1 MATTSAARPAR
12 KPARADVVSRVRK
25 TAVKKT
31 AVAKKTVAQ
40 KATAKMAVRKA
51 VKKVPVKKA
60 AAKKPVGPR
69 TAKRL
74 LKEKRDAAVLA
85 RKQTQDATLLRVDET
100 DVVIDAHDDVAQKK
114 LARLRRT
121 AVDKAADPPPAA
133 GVALVERVTRAVER
147 ELMQIETIVGGHH
160 VKPQQRSEAER
171 RARTLASLART
182 LTEVRR
188 LRAADELQRPAH
200 GPSAARDL
208 DAFRRILWQRL
219 EGMVGRPAPVPTADH
234 EPGGNG

>member
-1 MATTSAARPAR
+1 MATTSAARPA
-12 KPARADVVSRVRK
+12 KKSARAGVVSRVRK
-25 TAVKKT
+25 TPAKTTAAKKPVAKK
-31 AVAKKTVAQ
+31 AVAKK
-40 KATAKMAVRKA
+40 A
-51 VKKVPVKKA
+51 VKKAPVRKA

-85 RKQTQDATLLRVDET
+85 RKKTQDATLLRVDQT
-100 DVVIDAHDDVAQKK
+100 DVVIDEHDDVAQQK

-121 AVDKAADPPPAA
+121 AVDKASDPPPAT
-133 GVALVERVTRAVER
+133 GIALVERVTRAVER

-219 EGMVGRPAPVPTADH
+219 EGMVGRATAVPAADH